1 MHQIVIVL
9 ITPHVKI
16 ENVSIL
22 ALKKIHV
29 QEMLIAK
36 LFDTSQFVLVL
47 TVTLE
52 IQQPLVNCVS
62 THFWILHKWLGT
74 MIVIQAGVI
83 NSFSIEP
90 FKILEQLYSF
100 WSAQTTHKTWNML
113 ACQFACLKI

>member
-1 MHQIVIVL
+1 MQLAVHQIVIVL
-9 ITPHVKI
+9 ITQHVKI

-62 THFWILHKWLGT
+62 THFWILHKWLSN
-74 MIVIQAGVI
+74 MIVVIEAGVI
-83 NSFSIEP
+83 
-90 FKILEQLYSF
+90 
-100 WSAQTTHKTWNML
+100 SAQVFNRTIQNIRTTV
-113 ACQFACLKI
+113 